1 MMRNNMT
8 LRRLKG
14 VTRTIRLT
22 ILDPSGNAV
31 DLTQATA
38 VRVVVSRDGFGSNGT
53 ITPGFTIGGD
63 GNNVVTFVWRADQ
76 QNASGAGRYTITIFA
91 YYNDGNVAKYNWHGP
106 DGIELVEFSCDE
118 SGTLPDNLDEEANVE
133 ISGTFNM
140 NGVGQS
146 AYECWLSLGNEGS
159 EADFINSLKGTPG
172 GQGPQGEHGIS
183 GGMLFPTFD
192 FDSATGI
199 LTISGL
205 AQEVSRISYNEQ
217 TGQLIIRLNR

>member
-159 EADFINSLKGTPG
+159 EADFIASLKGADGAT
-172 GQGPQGEHGIS
+172 GPQGETGLS
-183 GGMLFPTFD
+183 GGFLFPTMNFD
-192 FDSATGI
+192 PDTGE
-199 LTISGL
+199 LTIRGL
-205 AQEVSRISYNEQ
+205 DQEIDRVYYDEA
-217 TGQLIIRLNR
+217 TAELVVRL

>member
-14 VTRTIRLT
+14 VTRTFRLT

-63 GNNVVTFVWRADQ
+63 GNNVVTFVWKAEQ

-159 EADFINSLKGTPG
+159 EADFIASLKGADGAT
-172 GQGPQGEHGIS
+172 GPQGETGLS
-183 GGMLFPTFD
+183 GGFLFPTMNFD
-192 FDSATGI
+192 PDTGE
-199 LTISGL
+199 LTIRGL
-205 AQEVSRISYNEQ
+205 AQEIDRVYYDEA
-217 TGQLIIRLNR
+217 TAELVVRL

>member
-1 MMRNNMT
+1 MMRNSMT

-22 ILDPSGNAV
+22 ILDPAGDAV

-38 VRVVVSRDGFGSNGT
+38 VQVVVSRDGIGSNGT
-53 ITPGFTIGGD
+53 ITPRFTLGGE

-133 ISGTFNM
+133 ITGTFSM

-159 EADFINSLKGTPG
+159 EADFINSLKGADGAT
-172 GQGPQGEHGIS
+172 GPQGPTGLS
-183 GGMLFPTFD
+183 GGFLFPTMNFD
-192 FDSATGI
+192 PDTGELAI
-199 LTISGL
+199 RGL
-205 AQEVSRISYNEQ
+205 AQEIDRVYYDEATAELVVRV
-217 TGQLIIRLNR
+217 